1 MLHLRKNHRP
11 GTILWDSNNKV
22 HILEEATRGTFVIC
36 MSITDDKNVYLL
48 VKTRHENKHDEY
60 CILALMS
67 KIRGILDTQIG

>member
-60 CILALMS
+60 CI
-67 KIRGILDTQIG
+67 